1 MAAPPIVRGRAASS
15 PTTQSSHPASSVD
28 PIIVLFGFGVGF
40 LVGLTGMGGG
50 SLMTPLLILV
60 FGIQPVTAIGT
71 DIFYAAVT
79 KTAGG
84 WRHLKLK
91 TVNMPL
97 TWWLAAGSVPSAIAG
112 VWVLDILKRQL
123 GDELDE
129 TVFAILAASL
139 LVVGAATLLRGFLL
153 ADKIEER
160 DDFEIHTRHKVAAIG
175 IGATTG
181 FVIGLSSAGSG
192 TLIAIMLI
200 AVFRLTPR
208 RVVGTDVFHAAL
220 LLWAAGI
227 AHIFSGNVDFMLAGN
242 ILLGSVPG
250 VILGSNMSVKW
261 PQGVLRTA
269 LGVILIAAGVSIMSK
284 ANTELVPYV
293 MFAASLGIVALF
305 AMQILLRREVE
316 ADPDEQEALQR
327 AIAVSVLGDD
337 IERNGGEAGLTGPS
351 PGRGPAAA
359 RPET

>member
-1 MAAPPIVRGRAASS
+1 M
-15 PTTQSSHPASSVD
+15 D
-28 PIIVLFGFGVGF
+28 PVIILFGFGVGF

-60 FGIQPVTAIGT
+60 FGVQPVTAIGT

-97 TWWLAAGSVPSAIAG
+97 TWWMAAGSVPSAVLG
-112 VWVLDILKRQL
+112 VWLLDVMKRRL
-123 GDELDE
+123 GENLDE

-139 LVVGAATLLRGFLL
+139 LVVGAATLLRGFFL
-153 ADKIEER
+153 AGKIDER
-160 DDFEIHTRHKVAAIG
+160 DDFEIHARHKVAAVA

-200 AVFRLTPR
+200 AVFRLTPH
-208 RVVGTDVFHAAL
+208 RVVGTDVVHAAL
-220 LLWAAGI
+220 LLWAASV
-227 AHIFSGNVDFMLAGN
+227 AHIFSGNVDFPLAAN

-250 VILGSNMSVKW
+250 VIAGSQMSVRWK
-261 PQGVLRTA
+261 PGVMRTA
-269 LGVILIAAGVSIMSK
+269 LGLVLIAAGVSIMSK
-284 ANTELVPYV
+284 ADTDLVPYV
-293 MFAASLGIVALF
+293 MIVAAAGIAGLF
-305 AMQILLRREVE
+305 AIQILLRKEVE
-316 ADPDEQEALQR
+316 ADPHEQELMRR
-327 AIAVSVLGDD
+327 AAAVAVLGD
-337 IERNGGEAGLTGPS
+337 EVAVGPRVAASEHPPSGGDAGSGE
-351 PGRGPAAA
+351 
-359 RPET
+359 PELAGSAPR

>member
-1 MAAPPIVRGRAASS
+1 
-15 PTTQSSHPASSVD
+15 VD
-28 PIIVLFGFGVGF
+28 PAIVFFGFGVGF

-60 FGIQPVTAIGT
+60 FGIKPVTAIGT

-112 VWVLDILKRQL
+112 VWALDILKDKL
-123 GDELDE
+123 GEDLDE
-129 TVFAILAASL
+129 TVFAILASCL
-139 LVVGAATLLRGFLL
+139 LVVGAITLLRSLLL
-153 ADKIEER
+153 ANRLVER
-160 DDFEIHTRHKVAAIG
+160 ETFEIHRRHKIAAIA

-192 TLIAIMLI
+192 TVIAIMLI
-200 AVFRLTPR
+200 TVFRLTPQ
-208 RVVGTDVFHAAL
+208 RVVGTDVVHAAI
-220 LLWAAGI
+220 LLWAAGA
-227 AHIFSGNVDFMLAGN
+227 AHILSGNVDFGLAAN

-261 PQGVLRTA
+261 PQALLRTA
-269 LGVILIAAGVSIMSK
+269 LGVVLIAAGLALLEK
-284 ANTELVPYV
+284 ADTTLVPYALA
-293 MFAASLGIVALF
+293 FAVLSFALLFGI
-305 AMQILLRREVE
+305 QYLLRREVE
-316 ADPDEQEALQR
+316 ADPTDAEWLRRARAVAVVGDEVDPR
-327 AIAVSVLGDD
+327 AGA
-337 IERNGGEAGLTGPS
+337 
-351 PGRGPAAA
+351 
-359 RPET
+359 